1 MRQPNPAHTLPLS
14 ERVHCMDA
22 RSQILVSQSASQ
34 SVSRC
39 VSCVCNCRTCTT
51 HAPQVA
57 ATADKQMHVFDLNA
71 GSKAG
76 EFKSPLAYQTRSLA
90 IFHDW

>member
-1 MRQPNPAHTLPLS
+1 
-14 ERVHCMDA
+14 
-22 RSQILVSQSASQ
+22 
-34 SVSRC
+34 
-39 VSCVCNCRTCTT
+39 
-51 HAPQVA
+51 
-57 ATADKQMHVFDLNA
+57 MHVFDLNS